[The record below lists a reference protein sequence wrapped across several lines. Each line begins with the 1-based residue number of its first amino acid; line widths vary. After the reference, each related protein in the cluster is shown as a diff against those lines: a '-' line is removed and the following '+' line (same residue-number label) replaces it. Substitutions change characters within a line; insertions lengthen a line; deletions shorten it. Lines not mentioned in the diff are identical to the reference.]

1 MKAKDIFWEILKI
14 EIEIGVGLAQHWDTY
29 QNLSKK
35 KGYEEIAKIQ
45 FLDCAKIEISK
56 SIFAKEE
63 YFLEWLD
70 GQFENKLPNNSSG
83 STMTALL
90 DLDGIYSTFE
100 DAIEEVG
107 DDLGEELYTLML
119 NHQRILLGNLRVER
133 GIDLY

>member
-1 MKAKDIFWEILKI
+1 MKAKDVFWKILKV
-14 EIEIGVGLAQHWDTY
+14 EVEIGVEIAQHWDTY

-35 KGYEEIAKIQ
+35 EGYEEIAKIQ
-45 FLDCAKIEISK
+45 FVNCAKIAIKK
-56 SIFAKEE
+56 SLFAMEDH
-63 YFLEWLD
+63 YLEWLEE
-70 GQFENKLPNNSSG
+70 QFENKLPNASSG

-119 NHQRILLGNLRVER
+119 NHQRTLLGNLRVER
-133 GIDLY
+133 GIDLH

>member
-29 QNLSKK
+29 QNLSVK

-45 FLDCAKIEISK
+45 FLRCAKIEISK
-56 SIFAKEE
+56 SIFAEEE
-63 YFLEWLD
+63 YFLEWLE
-70 GQFENKLPNNSSG
+70 GQFENDLPNNSSG